1 MRVSIHDCK
10 VFLYI
15 SICILSADNSMKH
28 YEKYCD
34 SDIID
39 HSNFSII
46 MSFHHG
52 SVHVKVAQKQTL

>member
-1 MRVSIHDCK
+1 
-10 VFLYI
+10 
-15 SICILSADNSMKH
+15 MKH